1 MTPHPKHRHWDLT
14 EAVIGA
20 LIEVHRQVGPGL
32 VESVYELCLAEELRY
47 RGLRF
52 GRQVPITVFYRDVVV
67 RSAYQ
72 ADLIVEERLLIE
84 LKAVESFAPIHMAQT
99 LTYLK
104 LLRLDLGLL
113 VNFNCLTLKDG
124 LRRLT
129 RNGDERS
136 RDLSPS
142 HSAPASHGGE
152 SSQSARGRES
162 SHSAHPARGGDN
174 ETERDFHRETGR
186 QGG

>member
-1 MTPHPKHRHWDLT
+1 MTTHAKHRHWDLT

-20 LIEVHRQVGPGL
+20 LIEVHRQLGPGL
-32 VESVYELCLAEELRY
+32 LESVYELCLAEELRY

-52 GRQVPITVFYRDVVV
+52 ARQVPITVFYRDVVV

-84 LKAVESFAPIHMAQT
+84 LKAVESFAPIHLAQT

-104 LLRLDLGLL
+104 LLRLELGLL
-113 VNFNCLTLKDG
+113 VNFNCVALKDG

-129 RNGDERS
+129 RNEHGASREADE
-136 RDLSPS
+136 PS
-142 HSAPASHGGE
+142 HSAREGE
-152 SSQSARGRES
+152 FAHSARGGEFA
-162 SHSAHPARGGDN
+162 HSAHPARGG
-174 ETERDFHRETGR
+174 EYEAERDFHRETGR

>member
-1 MTPHPKHRHWDLT
+1 M
-14 EAVIGA
+14 IGA
-20 LIEVHRQVGPGL
+20 LIEVHRQLGPGL
-32 VESVYELCLAEELRY
+32 LESVYELCLAEELRY

-52 GRQVPITVFYRDVVV
+52 ARQVPITVFYRDVVV
-67 RSAYQ
+67 RAAYQ

-84 LKAVESFAPIHMAQT
+84 LKAVESFAPIHIAQT

-113 VNFNCLTLKDG
+113 VNFNCVALKDG

-129 RNGDERS
+129 
-136 RDLSPS
+136 LSPS
-142 HSAPASHGGE
+142 RGPDELSPAAHPSRGRENKLSRSH
-152 SSQSARGRES
+152 SARGQNELSRS
-162 SHSAHPARGGDN
+162 PAAHPSRGREN
-174 ETERDFHRETGR
+174 ETKRIIHRETGR